1 MLTGIIRGQRL
12 MLRTPLVVADSINY
26 LTAKFAF
33 DADWKGRVITAYFVC
48 GDKTITAELA
58 SGEITAEQ
66 GINLTAG
73 RWELKLSG
81 IKADSRVTAGP
92 VWLDVLPFGATD
104 GELPDISLTQYE
116 QLLAKIGDMDE
127 LTTADKNTLVAA
139 INEAA
144 QSGGGSGGGG
154 LPAGGT
160 PGQVLTRTASG
171 SAWQDGTP
179 GPVGPQGPE
188 GKKGD
193 KGDTGAAGETG
204 PAGPKGEQGIQ
215 GPKGDPGDKGE
226 TGPKGDTGEG
236 FAVLGYYAS
245 LSALQAGVSN
255 PSAGDAYGVGAGE
268 PYDIYIWDGVNSK
281 WVNNG
286 PLQGAKGEQGPTGP
300 KGDTGAK
307 GDPGAKG
314 DTGAR
319 GEQGPTGEAAGFGTP
334 TATATTLDAGTPAT
348 VEVTASG
355 ADTAKVFAFKFG
367 VPKGEQGATGEQGPK
382 GDPGAKGEQGVKGD
396 TGPYF
401 TPSVSAE
408 GILSWSNNG
417 GLDNPASVS
426 IKGPQGEKGDTGAQ
440 GAQGEQGPAGPNE
453 ISTDTATALN
463 GLLKGNGSTVQV
475 AQSGVDYATPA
486 TDTVVTASASAWS
499 DNTITLSVT
508 GVMVDSKLEIGLSD
522 TATDEQY
529 AAATAAQI
537 RATGSGNGTV
547 TLKAATAPTID
558 LPIIIR
564 RLS

>member
-12 MLRTPLVVADSINY
+12 MLRTPIVVADSINY

-48 GDKTITAELA
+48 GDKTITAELT

-92 VWLDVLPFGATD
+92 VWFDVLPFGAAD

-139 INEAA
+139 INEVA

-204 PAGPKGEQGIQ
+204 PTGPKGEQGIQ
-215 GPKGDPGDKGE
+215 GPKGDPGA
-226 TGPKGDTGEG
+226 KGDTGE
-236 FAVLGYYAS
+236 
-245 LSALQAGVSN
+245 Q
-255 PSAGDAYGVGAGE
+255 
-268 PYDIYIWDGVNSK
+268 
-281 WVNNG
+281 G
-286 PLQGAKGEQGPTGP
+286 PQGIQGPEGPTGP
-300 KGDTGAK
+300 
-307 GDPGAKG
+307 
-314 DTGAR
+314 
-319 GEQGPTGEAAGFGTP
+319 
-334 TATATTLDAGTPAT
+334 
-348 VEVTASG
+348 
-355 ADTAKVFAFKFG
+355 
-367 VPKGEQGATGEQGPK
+367 
-382 GDPGAKGEQGVKGD
+382 
-396 TGPYF
+396 
-401 TPSVSAE
+401 
-408 GILSWSNNG
+408 
-417 GLDNPASVS
+417 
-426 IKGPQGEKGDTGAQ
+426 
-440 GAQGEQGPAGPNE
+440 QGPAGPNE

-499 DNTITLSVT
+499 NNTITLSVT
-508 GVMVDSKLEIGLSD
+508 GVMSDSKLEIGLSD

-547 TLKAATAPTID
+547 TLKATTAPTID

>member
-48 GDKTITAELA
+48 GDKTITAELT
-58 SGEITAEQ
+58 SGEITAAQ

-92 VWLDVLPFGATD
+92 VWFDVLPFGATD

-204 PAGPKGEQGIQ
+204 PTGPKGEQGIQ

-226 TGPKGDTGEG
+226 TGPKGDTGATGERGPAGAHYTPSVTADGDLSWSNDGGLENPATINIRGPQGAQGAKGDTGEG

-268 PYDIYIWDGVNSK
+268 PYDIYIS
-281 WVNNG
+281 
-286 PLQGAKGEQGPTGP
+286 
-300 KGDTGAK
+300 
-307 GDPGAKG
+307 
-314 DTGAR
+314 
-319 GEQGPTGEAAGFGTP
+319 GT
-334 TATATTLDAGTPAT
+334 A
-348 VEVTASG
+348 
-355 ADTAKVFAFKFG
+355 
-367 VPKGEQGATGEQGPK
+367 
-382 GDPGAKGEQGVKGD
+382 
-396 TGPYF
+396 
-401 TPSVSAE
+401 
-408 GILSWSNNG
+408 
-417 GLDNPASVS
+417 
-426 IKGPQGEKGDTGAQ
+426 
-440 GAQGEQGPAGPNE
+440 
-453 ISTDTATALN
+453 
-463 GLLKGNGSTVQV
+463 
-475 AQSGVDYATPA
+475 
-486 TDTVVTASASAWS
+486 
-499 DNTITLSVT
+499 
-508 GVMVDSKLEIGLSD
+508 
-522 TATDEQY
+522 
-529 AAATAAQI
+529 
-537 RATGSGNGTV
+537 
-547 TLKAATAPTID
+547 
-558 LPIIIR
+558 
-564 RLS
+564 

>member
-12 MLRTPLVVADSINY
+12 MLRTPIVVADSINY

-48 GDKTITAELA
+48 GDKTITAELTD
-58 SGEITAEQ
+58 GEITAAQ
-66 GINLTAG
+66 GVNLTAG

-81 IKADSRVTAGP
+81 IKGDSRVTAGP
-92 VWLDVLPFGATD
+92 VQFDVLPFGATE

-193 KGDTGAAGETG
+193 KGDPGAAG
-204 PAGPKGEQGIQ
+204 A
-215 GPKGDPGDKGE
+215 
-226 TGPKGDTGEG
+226 
-236 FAVLGYYAS
+236 
-245 LSALQAGVSN
+245 
-255 PSAGDAYGVGAGE
+255 
-268 PYDIYIWDGVNSK
+268 
-281 WVNNG
+281 
-286 PLQGAKGEQGPTGP
+286 
-300 KGDTGAK
+300 
-307 GDPGAKG
+307 
-314 DTGAR
+314 
-319 GEQGPTGEAAGFGTP
+319 
-334 TATATTLDAGTPAT
+334 
-348 VEVTASG
+348 
-355 ADTAKVFAFKFG
+355 
-367 VPKGEQGATGEQGPK
+367 
-382 GDPGAKGEQGVKGD
+382 KGD

-408 GILSWSNNG
+408 GVISWSNNGGLNNPPETNIRGPQGERGIQGEQGIQGKQGEQGIQGEQGPQGIQGPKGADGPKGDTGPYFTPAVSAEGIISWSNNG

-426 IKGPQGEKGDTGAQ
+426 IKGPQGTKGDTGAQ

-453 ISTDTATALN
+453 ITADTATNIN

-475 AQSGVDYATPA
+475 AQSGVDYAAPA
-486 TDTVVTASASAWS
+486 TDTVVTVSASAWS

-547 TLKAATAPTID
+547 TLKATTAPTID

>member
-12 MLRTPLVVADSINY
+12 MLRTPIVVADSINY

-48 GDKTITAELA
+48 GDKTITAELT
-58 SGEITAEQ
+58 SGEITAAQ

-92 VWLDVLPFGATD
+92 VWFDVLPFGAAD

-193 KGDTGAAGETG
+193 KGDPGAAGETG

-226 TGPKGDTGEG
+226 TGPKGDTGATGERG
-236 FAVLGYYAS
+236 PAGAHFTPSVTADGD
-245 LSALQAGVSN
+245 LSWSN
-255 PSAGDAYGVGAGE
+255 
-268 PYDIYIWDGVNSK
+268 DGGLENPATVNIR
-281 WVNNG
+281 G
-286 PLQGAKGEQGPTGP
+286 PQGAQ
-300 KGDTGAK
+300 GAK
-307 GDPGAKG
+307 GDPG
-314 DTGAR
+314 
-319 GEQGPTGEAAGFGTP
+319 E
-334 TATATTLDAGTPAT
+334 
-348 VEVTASG
+348 
-355 ADTAKVFAFKFG
+355 
-367 VPKGEQGATGEQGPK
+367 
-382 GDPGAKGEQGVKGD
+382 
-396 TGPYF
+396 
-401 TPSVSAE
+401 
-408 GILSWSNNG
+408 
-417 GLDNPASVS
+417 
-426 IKGPQGEKGDTGAQ
+426 
-440 GAQGEQGPAGPNE
+440 QGEQGPAGPNE
-453 ISTDTATALN
+453 ITADTATNIN
-463 GLLKGNGSTVQV
+463 GLLKGAGGKVTQ
-475 AQSGVDYATPA
+475 AAGGVDYLTAPA
-486 TDTVVTASASAWS
+486 LASSLPASGAALTA
-499 DNTITLSVT
+499 NTIYNVSSPVGTYVFTPPASGWAHGT
-508 GVMVDSKLEIGLSD
+508 FS
-522 TATDEQY
+522 
-529 AAATAAQI
+529 TAASV
-537 RATGSGNGTV
+537 AVSFVSGANYLGEAPAIEASKTYEFDVYNGV
-547 TLKAATAPTID
+547 WAVQEVVSA
-558 LPIIIR
+558 
-564 RLS
+564 

>member
-12 MLRTPLVVADSINY
+12 MLRTPIVVADSINY

-58 SGEITAEQ
+58 GGEITAAQ

-92 VWLDVLPFGATD
+92 VWFDVLPFGAAD

-179 GPVGPQGPE
+179 GPQGPE

-193 KGDTGAAGETG
+193 KGDPGAAG
-204 PAGPKGEQGIQ
+204 A
-215 GPKGDPGDKGE
+215 
-226 TGPKGDTGEG
+226 
-236 FAVLGYYAS
+236 
-245 LSALQAGVSN
+245 
-255 PSAGDAYGVGAGE
+255 
-268 PYDIYIWDGVNSK
+268 
-281 WVNNG
+281 
-286 PLQGAKGEQGPTGP
+286 
-300 KGDTGAK
+300 
-307 GDPGAKG
+307 
-314 DTGAR
+314 
-319 GEQGPTGEAAGFGTP
+319 
-334 TATATTLDAGTPAT
+334 
-348 VEVTASG
+348 
-355 ADTAKVFAFKFG
+355 
-367 VPKGEQGATGEQGPK
+367 
-382 GDPGAKGEQGVKGD
+382 KGD

-408 GILSWSNNG
+408 GVISWSNNGGLNNPPETNIRGPQGERGIQGEQGIQGKQGEQGIQGEQGPQGIQGPKGADGPKGDTGPYFTPAVSAEGIISWSNNG

-426 IKGPQGEKGDTGAQ
+426 IKGPQGTKGDTGAQGAQ

-453 ISTDTATALN
+453 ITADTATNIN
-463 GLLKGNGSTVQV
+463 GLLKGAGGKVTQAVGNTDYLTPPGMASSLP
-475 AQSGVDYATPA
+475 ASGAA
-486 TDTVVTASASAWS
+486 LTA
-499 DNTITLSVT
+499 NTIYNVSSPVGTYVFTPPAS
-508 GVMVDSKLEIGLSD
+508 GWAHGMFS
-522 TATDEQY
+522 
-529 AAATAAQI
+529 
-537 RATGSGNGTV
+537 TGSSVSVSFSGTFMGS
-547 TLKAATAPTID
+547 APTIEASKAYEFD
-558 LPIIIR
+558 VFDGVWAVQEVV
-564 RLS
+564 SA